1 MAAKKLT
8 VTKPKHAEARRADV
22 ERHVS
27 SRIRELR
34 TMLGMTRQD
43 VAERIGLSYQQLHKY
58 ETGKNRI
65 SAGILGR
72 IAEALGVKVGH
83 FYEGLGGVNK
93 RAGRPRAILSFVQD
107 FANLTDPRQQRAL
120 LRLSRALT
128 GTDPGHDDDVEA
140 DNG

>member
-1 MAAKKLT
+1 M
-8 VTKPKHAEARRADV
+8 TKPKHAEARRADV

-43 VAERIGLSYQQLHKY
+43 LAERIGLSYQQLHKY

-107 FANLTDPRQQRAL
+107 FANLTDPRQQQAL
-120 LRLSRALT
+120 LRLLRALA
-128 GTDPGHDDDVEA
+128 DADLGHDDDVEA

>member
-1 MAAKKLT
+1 MDAGVVSSDDRTSHECLPLIGRLRAPFSFRPSRSRVWSSITTMAAKKLT
-8 VTKPKHAEARRADV
+8 MTKPKHAEARRADV

-72 IAEALGVKVGH
+72 IAEALVVKVGH
-83 FYEGLGGVNK
+83 F
-93 RAGRPRAILSFVQD
+93 
-107 FANLTDPRQQRAL
+107 
-120 LRLSRALT
+120 
-128 GTDPGHDDDVEA
+128 
-140 DNG
+140 

>member
-1 MAAKKLT
+1 MA
-8 VTKPKHAEARRADV
+8 KPRRLEVRRADV
-22 ERHVS
+22 DRHVS

-34 TMLGMTRQD
+34 TVLGMTQQD
-43 VAERIGLSYQQLHKY
+43 LAERIGLSFQQIQKY

-65 SAGILGR
+65 SAGNLGR
-72 IAEALGVKVGH
+72 TAEALGVKVGH

-128 GTDPGHDDDVEA
+128 GTDPSHDDDVEA